1 MDGAA
6 VSPGPENP
14 GDFETNRKK
23 EKKRR
28 AADRESESRNV
39 VKLERLEVEVN
50 VYECVYLKAK
60 GVHYVTCGAANRLS
74 HTADP
79 DEMPSR
85 WF

>member
-28 AADRESESRNV
+28 EAYRESESRNV
-39 VKLERLEVEVN
+39 VKLERLEGGRDRIRV
-50 VYECVYLKAK
+50 
-60 GVHYVTCGAANRLS
+60 RLL
-74 HTADP
+74 
-79 DEMPSR
+79 ER
-85 WF
+85 